1 MQASHQGLLDL
12 GNGETSSI
20 AWTEVVRCD
29 SRCEKRVLQ
38 IALVCESIQ
47 CWTRATVLDV
57 AAKVVVVG
65 LAIAQR
71 LLVSLST
78 SEKTFDEVNKS
89 RMHLVVKVECGKR

>member
-12 GNGETSSI
+12 RNRKTCSI
-20 AWTEVVRCD
+20 AWPEVVRCGL
-29 SRCEKRVLQ
+29 RCELSVLQ
-38 IALVCESIQ
+38 IALVRESIQ

-71 LLVSLST
+71 LLIGLST
-78 SEKTFDEVNKS
+78 SEEAFDEVNES
-89 RMHLVVKVECGKR
+89 HMHLVVSYES

>member
-20 AWTEVVRCD
+20 AWPEAVRCGF
-29 SRCEKRVLQ
+29 RCEKRVLQ

-47 CWTRATVLDV
+47 CWTRAAVLDV

-71 LLVSLST
+71 LLISLST
-78 SEKTFDEVNKS
+78 SEKPFEKVNES
-89 RMHLVVKVECGKR
+89 HMHLVVKVECGKR